1 MKEKCFL
8 IFMSILILSFS
19 VFAGNEYNVDANT
32 VGLWKFNEGSGVLT
46 LNEKTNLNASIYN
59 SQWVD
64 GLVSGN
70 ALRFYSGSGS
80 SYVKAR
86 YVNIKGP
93 ITIEATIKPEQVSGT
108 RSIVDNLYN
117 YAFYIEQGKLI
128 FGVFDKIKGLKKA
141 TSLTSLEPNV
151 AYQVAGTYDSVIGEI
166 CVYINNVKESCT
178 VSKVNYWLNGLNLYI
193 GQGYQ
198 KGNLAS
204 QFIGTID
211 NLRISN
217 ITRTFALNTFTV
229 LSDAQYG
236 QVVAE
241 VDALFIKTIQVDM
254 PSTNVLVDLPA
265 DASIIEVKVNGLPYN
280 TFTVENTGT
289 EILVDLVVDSNIDT
303 YEINYVRHGPTKEE
317 SINFEYDAKEITVS
331 SDIPYT
337 NVLTRTKIDPLPQ
350 NLVRLEHL
358 DENGNRVQFEVTNY
372 IDLDNDGLI
381 DEVEWIV
388 PHLSNETFEIS
399 LQTSFNNQRLDHP
412 NLPVGWY
419 VQADGQ
425 SETDDGCL
433 DVNAWTLINEKFSGS
448 KGIMY
453 ISLADTIGCGIKL
466 PNFFPPI
473 TGKVTATF
481 NFKTNFTNP
490 DSYMEILNYG
500 KDNCNIGFNA
510 NNVVKQ
516 VECNAAITDAG
527 KGWKTLTITNWVV
540 LSTNKVD
547 LYVSP
552 PFILNQIG
560 ETGVMIFDDLS
571 MEIE

>member
-1 MKEKCFL
+1 MLKRKKLTNLEEGKKEIICQIEELRKKRDNLSLYITKLNESYNSGMINKEVYDKKLLENLKDKDHEYWEYHYESQINNYKLKLEKISEEIRNELLMQRKISILL
-8 IFMSILILSFS
+8 ISSVIILIILILGIKLNF
-19 VFAGNEYNVDANT
+19 T
-32 VGLWKFNEGSGVLT
+32 GLAFGIPE
-46 LNEKTNLNASIYN
+46 EKNFTTE
-59 SQWVD
+59 
-64 GLVSGN
+64 
-70 ALRFYSGSGS
+70 
-80 SYVKAR
+80 
-86 YVNIKGP
+86 NI
-93 ITIEATIKPEQVSGT
+93 TPEQNNPKEE
-108 RSIVDNLYN
+108 I
-117 YAFYIEQGKLI
+117 IESANVFIEEKIEEG
-128 FGVFDKIKGLKKA
+128 FDKNFSIKAPK
-141 TSLTSLEPNV
+141 
-151 AYQVAGTYDSVIGEI
+151 
-166 CVYINNVKESCT
+166 
-178 VSKVNYWLNGLNLYI
+178 
-193 GQGYQ
+193 
-198 KGNLAS
+198 NLAS
-204 QFIGTID
+204 SSFEQ
-211 NLRISN
+211 LRQN
-217 ITRTFALNTFTV
+217 NA
-229 LSDAQYG
+229 
-236 QVVAE
+236 
-241 VDALFIKTIQVDM
+241 
-254 PSTNVLVDLPA
+254 DLP
-265 DASIIEVKVNGLPYN
+265 
-280 TFTVENTGT
+280 T
-289 EILVDLVVDSNIDT
+289 
-303 YEINYVRHGPTKEE
+303 
-317 SINFEYDAKEITVS
+317 
-331 SDIPYT
+331 
-337 NVLTRTKIDPLPQ
+337 
-350 NLVRLEHL
+350 
-358 DENGNRVQFEVTNY
+358 
-372 IDLDNDGLI
+372 
-381 DEVEWIV
+381 
-388 PHLSNETFEIS
+388 
-399 LQTSFNNQRLDHP
+399 
-412 NLPVGWY
+412 GWY